1 MLELRPYQQE
11 AVEAVYNHLRTKD
24 NNPCVVLPTGC
35 HAKGHPILMYDGSV
49 RKVEDV
55 VVGDLLMGPDSKPRR
70 VLQLARGREP
80 MAEIRPIKGE
90 PFVVNEN
97 HILSLV
103 HTSEGQKKAKRYPCY
118 RRGGEIANVSV
129 LDYLQ
134 KSRNWRDLH
143 KLYRV
148 PVEFHNSPD
157 LPVPPYILGLLLG
170 DGCVTHGVEYTTADP
185 ELAEVFSKYVETRGC
200 RIRVSSNGS
209 KALTYHAVKVMGTT
223 NPITEAFRRLE
234 LHGCTS
240 LDKFIPCQYLTAG
253 RRERLE
259 LLAGLCDSDGYF
271 TGINL
276 EYVTQSKQLAGDIL
290 FLARS
295 LGFCATSR
303 EKYSWC
309 QTGAGGWYY
318 RIFIS
323 GDYTAI
329 PFRRERHVARPRK
342 QIKNVL
348 RTGFTVE
355 LLPDDDFYGFALDG
369 DHLYVDGNFIVHH
382 NTGKSLVLGKIA
394 TDAVSL
400 WHGRVLIL
408 AHVKELLEQN
418 ADKVRRLC
426 PELPLGIYSAGLKR
440 RQTREPVIVAGI
452 QSVYNKACDLGA
464 FDLVIVDE
472 CHLIA
477 PDGEGMYRTFLHD
490 MKIINPN
497 VRLIGLTATPF
508 RLKGGPICRPENL
521 LNEICYDAGL
531 KEMIA
536 QGYLSPLVS
545 RAGRA
550 EADLSS
556 VRTRGGEFV
565 QDELA
570 SAMDR
575 DELVDASCAE
585 IAELTKERRSVL
597 VFCTSIEHCGHVAE
611 AITRHTGMEC
621 AMVTGDTPADE
632 RADIIARFRGEHDP
646 LKYLAN
652 VGVLTTGFDAPNTDC
667 VVLLRP
673 TKSAGLLLQMAGRGT
688 RLSPGTDKRNCLI
701 LDYGGNIMRHGPLDT
716 IRVKDKEE
724 GDGEAP
730 VKKCP
735 QCEALIFA
743 GYARCPECGYEFPP
757 PKTSDLTEHASSAGV
772 LSGEITDTDY
782 EVTGVIY
789 SPHLKRGADGN
800 CPRTMRVDYSVGPGR
815 YKSEWVCP
823 EHVGYARR
831 KFEKWWMDRC
841 VQGCPI
847 PRTVDEAVAWARAGA
862 LAAPVSITVR
872 SVAGEKYDRV
882 NRAVLGERPT
892 AGEELVRLLEK
903 RNAPKARDLSGIVD
917 EGDIP
922 F

>member
-24 NNPCVVLPTGC
+24 NNPCVVLPTG
-35 HAKGHPILMYDGSV
+35 
-49 RKVEDV
+49 
-55 VVGDLLMGPDSKPRR
+55 
-70 VLQLARGREP
+70 
-80 MAEIRPIKGE
+80 
-90 PFVVNEN
+90 
-97 HILSLV
+97 
-103 HTSEGQKKAKRYPCY
+103 
-118 RRGGEIANVSV
+118 
-129 LDYLQ
+129 
-134 KSRNWRDLH
+134 
-143 KLYRV
+143 
-148 PVEFHNSPD
+148 
-157 LPVPPYILGLLLG
+157 
-170 DGCVTHGVEYTTADP
+170 
-185 ELAEVFSKYVETRGC
+185 
-200 RIRVSSNGS
+200 
-209 KALTYHAVKVMGTT
+209 
-223 NPITEAFRRLE
+223 
-234 LHGCTS
+234 
-240 LDKFIPCQYLTAG
+240 
-253 RRERLE
+253 
-259 LLAGLCDSDGYF
+259 
-271 TGINL
+271 
-276 EYVTQSKQLAGDIL
+276 
-290 FLARS
+290 
-295 LGFCATSR
+295 
-303 EKYSWC
+303 
-309 QTGAGGWYY
+309 
-318 RIFIS
+318 
-323 GDYTAI
+323 
-329 PFRRERHVARPRK
+329 
-342 QIKNVL
+342 
-348 RTGFTVE
+348 
-355 LLPDDDFYGFALDG
+355 
-369 DHLYVDGNFIVHH
+369 
-382 NTGKSLVLGKIA
+382 TGKSLVLGKIA
-394 TDAVSL
+394 TDAVTR
-400 WHGRVLIL
+400 WQGRVLIL

-688 RLSPGTDKRNCLI
+688 RLSPETDKRNCLI
-701 LDYGGNIMRHGPLDT
+701 LDYSGNIMRHGPLDT
-716 IRVKDKEE
+716 IHVKDKEE
-724 GDGEAP
+724 DDGEAP

-789 SPHLKRGADGN
+789 SPHVKRGADEN
-800 CPRTMRVDYSVGPGR
+800 TPRSMRVDYAVGPGI

-823 EHVGYARR
+823 EHIGYARR

-862 LAAPVSITVR
+862 LADPKSITVR
-872 SVAGEKYDRV
+872 TVAGEKYDRV
-882 NRAVLGERPT
+882 NKAVLNERPT
-892 AGEELVRLLEK
+892 AGDELVKLLEK
-903 RNAPKARDLSGIVD
+903 RNEPPAPDAPAPLAD
-917 EGDIP
+917 ESDIP